1 MIITKSA
8 FVDRLEEAETNML
21 SSRLRAIET
30 IDGNSLGV
38 AIETF
43 GQAYAFSA
51 KRMPGPAFNTVRGL
65 HKEEERQIGEIISF
79 YEKKELE
86 PQIQLVPGAAGSK
99 VMQALCRQGF
109 CQTGFHSVLA
119 GRCSRQVEERHERI
133 AIRTL
138 KLEDYRLY
146 GHIYTESFGMP
157 AFFKESVATNNAVL
171 HEERN
176 WTFYLAEVEE
186 EPAGVAALFTS
197 GTIAVLAVCA
207 VLARFRTQGVQ
218 QALIA
223 RRQADATA
231 AGCTYICGQ
240 AGFATTSQ
248 RNMERS
254 GLQTIYTKALWQRVS

>member
-1 MIITKSA
+1 MIITTTA

-21 SSRLRAIET
+21 SSRLKAIET

-65 HKEEERQIGEIISF
+65 HEEEERQIGEIISF

-99 VMQALCRQGF
+99 VMQALWRQGF

-138 KLEDYRLY
+138 KLEDYYLY

-186 EPAGVAALFTS
+186 EPVGVAALFTS
-197 GTIAVLAVCA
+197 GTIAVLAACA

>member
-1 MIITKSA
+1 MIITKPA
-8 FVDRLEEAETNML
+8 FVDRLEGAETNML
-21 SSRLRAIET
+21 CSRLRAIET

-51 KRMPGPAFNTVRGL
+51 KCMPGPAFNTVRGL
-65 HKEEERQIGEIISF
+65 REEEEGQIGKIIRF

-86 PQIQLVPGAAGSK
+86 PQIQLVPGAAGNK
-99 VMQALCRQGF
+99 VMQALFRQDF

-119 GRCSRQVEERHERI
+119 GSCSRQAEERHEGI
-133 AIRTL
+133 SIRTL

-157 AFFKESVATNNAVL
+157 AFLKESVATNNAVL

-176 WTFYLAEVEE
+176 WAFYLAEVEE

-197 GTIAVLAVCA
+197 GSIAVLAACA
-207 VLARFRTQGVQ
+207 VLGRFRKQGVQ

-223 RRQADATA
+223 RRQADAAA

-254 GLQTIYTKALWQRVS
+254 GLQTIYTKTLWQRVL